1 MPSPIIGTRAFV
13 RQLLHPRKN
22 NVAVVPARPPRVVA
36 RMLDLCNRL
45 LSERGEAS
53 GERLGAEAVSA
64 FLGMSADT
72 RVLFFDNLASAFS
85 PDASSI
91 DRAVDAYRADYSQA
105 HLADLQAAVES
116 PRQELFR
123 RINRALGG
131 TAVLIE
137 MRRHVLDALTE
148 HPSWAAIDQD
158 LLHLFRSWFNRGF
171 LSLRRLD
178 WRTSAMVLERLIE
191 FEAVHQI
198 QGWHDL
204 HRRLEAD
211 RRCYA
216 FFHPALPDVPLIFI
230 EVALTRG
237 ISGNVQPLLDPNARV
252 EDPTRANCATFYSIT
267 NCLEGLRGVSFGSLL
282 IKQVAEELAKEFRRL
297 KIFVTLSPIPGFRE
311 WLQAVPDRIP
321 EILRPSFTEL
331 RGGTFDP
338 LTAPAQVKTQLIGLC
353 ARYLLHAKRGHA
365 PADPVARFHLSN
377 GARLERLNWAG
388 DTSSRGLERSLGLT
402 ANYLYQLDSIEE
414 NHEQY
419 VKTYRIV
426 ATRTIERLAS
436 GSSPL

>member
-1 MPSPIIGTRAFV
+1 MPSPIDGPRAFF
-13 RQLLHPRKN
+13 RQLLNPGN
-22 NVAVVPARPPRVVA
+22 TDVPGGVVRHPRVVA
-36 RMLDLCNRL
+36 RLLDLCSRL

-53 GERLGAEAVSA
+53 GVRLGAEAVSA
-64 FLGMSADT
+64 FYALSPDT
-72 RVLFFDNLASAFS
+72 RSVFFDNLASAFS
-85 PDASSI
+85 PNASGI
-91 DRAVDAYRADYSQA
+91 DRAVDAYRTDYSQT
-105 HLADLQAAVES
+105 HLAALQAAVES

-123 RINRALGG
+123 RINRATGG
-131 TAVLIE
+131 TAALID
-137 MRRHVLDALTE
+137 MRSHVLDGLKE
-148 HPSWAAIDQD
+148 HAAWAAIDQD

-178 WRTSAMVLERLIE
+178 WRTSALVLERLIE

-204 HRRLEAD
+204 HRRLETD

-216 FFHPALPDVPLIFI
+216 FFHPALPDAPLIFI

-237 ISGNVQPLLDPNARV
+237 MSGNVQPLLDPDAKV

-267 NCLEGLRGVSFGSLL
+267 NCHEGLHGVSFGSLL

-297 KIFVTLSPIPGFRE
+297 RIFATLSPIPGFVD
-311 WLQAVPDRIP
+311 WLQAVPGRIP
-321 EILRPSFTEL
+321 AIPQAAFTD
-331 RGGTFDP
+331 RGGGFDA
-338 LTAPAQVKTQLIGLC
+338 LAAPAHVKSQLIGLC
-353 ARYLLHAKRGHA
+353 AQYLLHAKRGRA

-388 DTSSRGLERSLGLT
+388 DTSPRGIERSLGLT

-419 VKTYRIV
+419 VKTFRIV
-426 ATRTIERLAS
+426 VTRKVEHLAR
-436 GSSPL
+436 GPI

>member
-1 MPSPIIGTRAFV
+1 
-13 RQLLHPRKN
+13 
-22 NVAVVPARPPRVVA
+22 
-36 RMLDLCNRL
+36 MLDLCNRL

-85 PDASSI
+85 PDASGI

-191 FEAVHQI
+191 FEAVHPRVRD
-198 QGWHDL
+198 G
-204 HRRLEAD
+204 
-211 RRCYA
+211 
-216 FFHPALPDVPLIFI
+216 
-230 EVALTRG
+230 
-237 ISGNVQPLLDPNARV
+237 SG
-252 EDPTRANCATFYSIT
+252 
-267 NCLEGLRGVSFGSLL
+267 LEGRSATTRSSQGLSSLSL
-282 IKQVAEELAKEFRRL
+282 
-297 KIFVTLSPIPGFRE
+297 
-311 WLQAVPDRIP
+311 
-321 EILRPSFTEL
+321 
-331 RGGTFDP
+331 
-338 LTAPAQVKTQLIGLC
+338 
-353 ARYLLHAKRGHA
+353 
-365 PADPVARFHLSN
+365 PVL
-377 GARLERLNWAG
+377 
-388 DTSSRGLERSLGLT
+388 SSRCFR
-402 ANYLYQLDSIEE
+402 
-414 NHEQY
+414 
-419 VKTYRIV
+419 
-426 ATRTIERLAS
+426 
-436 GSSPL
+436 